1 MKPITLEQ
9 QIAVVTKIHNVNEL
23 LTAGYPAT
31 KRIVSYKLDRAG
43 ISVYV
48 MDEDQKVDKYLSVDP
63 VEWGSTVEDDL
74 AAIHAEMDRI
84 INECNEKRMDRFA
97 GAVA

>member
-9 QIAVVTKIHNVNEL
+9 QIAVVTKIHEVNEL
-23 LTAGYPAT
+23 LAGSKA
-31 KRIVSYKLDRAG
+31 IVSYRMDRSG

-48 MDEDQKVDKYLSVDP
+48 MDENHKVDKYMSVDV
-63 VEWGSTVEDDL
+63 VEWDSTVEGDL

-84 INECNEKRMDRFA
+84 IAECNEKRMDRFT
-97 GAVA
+97 GAA